1 MILYEYPFNERIR
14 SVMRLEYL
22 FKRLFAFAGASD
34 PMQQHVALSVLFEIM
49 DSCDRA
55 EVRTGIL
62 QDIDKQK
69 TNLEAYRNYPDV
81 DTEALNQAIA
91 DLDRVSAALSGT
103 GRIGQS
109 TRENEWLM
117 SLKNRFAIPGGTS
130 QMDMPSYSAWQLFPE
145 EERKASLLNWIR
157 PFMPLYDGVAQ
168 VLKTLR
174 ESGHPVEANT
184 QEGGVY
190 QEMLGGKIYQLIRV
204 WVPEHIRTYPEIS
217 ANKYIIWIRFHQFS
231 PEQKTEL
238 VTSPIAFKIAL
249 CNV

>member
-81 DTEALNQAIA
+81 DT
-91 DLDRVSAALSGT
+91 DRKSV
-103 GRIGQS
+103 
-109 TRENEWLM
+109 
-117 SLKNRFAIPGGTS
+117 
-130 QMDMPSYSAWQLFPE
+130 
-145 EERKASLLNWIR
+145 
-157 PFMPLYDGVAQ
+157 V
-168 VLKTLR
+168 
-174 ESGHPVEANT
+174 
-184 QEGGVY
+184 
-190 QEMLGGKIYQLIRV
+190 
-204 WVPEHIRTYPEIS
+204 
-217 ANKYIIWIRFHQFS
+217 
-231 PEQKTEL
+231 
-238 VTSPIAFKIAL
+238 
-249 CNV
+249 